1 MIQKNNS
8 YCGRVAIVGRPNV
21 GKSTLLNALVGQKIS
36 IVSSKPQT
44 TRHGILGVLN
54 RDEGQAVFVDTPG
67 IQRDRKRLLHRFMG
81 RAIRDALDS
90 SDLALMV
97 VARNRFT
104 QEDRRLAEMLGHR
117 LARTLLVVNKIDTFR
132 DKAKLLPF
140 LESLS
145 KEFPFRALIP
155 LSALTGENL
164 GDLVNEI
171 FKGLP
176 QGEAIY
182 PQGVYTDRDIQFRA
196 AEIVREKLT
205 EILHQEIPYGLTVE
219 VEHMKENEKGQVVV
233 HALIWLERDSQKAIV
248 IGKQGQVLK
257 EVGKSSRR
265 ELKALMKK
273 RIHLELWVKVRR
285 RWADSER
292 ELKRFGF
299 DSL

>member
-1 MIQKNNS
+1 MTQKNSNH
-8 YCGRVAIVGRPNV
+8 CGRIAIVGRPNV
-21 GKSTLLNALVGQKIS
+21 GKSTLLNALVGEKIS

-54 RDEGQAVFVDTPG
+54 RGINQAVFVDTPG

-81 RAIRDALDS
+81 RAIRNALDS

-97 VARNRFT
+97 VAGNRFT
-104 QEDRRLAEMLGHR
+104 REDRRLTEMLGQR
-117 LARTLLVVNKIDTFR
+117 LTRTLLVVNKVDIFR
-132 DKAKLLPF
+132 DKTKLLPF

-145 KEFPFRALIP
+145 REFPFKALIP

-164 GDLVNEI
+164 GDLVDEI

-196 AEIVREKLT
+196 AEIIREKLT
-205 EILHQEIPYGLTVE
+205 EVLHQEMPYGLTVE
-219 VEHMKENEKGQVVV
+219 IEHIEENEKGQVVV
-233 HALIWLERDSQKAIV
+233 HALIWLERDSQKAIA
-248 IGKQGQVLK
+248 IGKQGRVLK

-265 ELKALMKK
+265 ELRTLMKK
-273 RIHLELWVKVRR
+273 RVHLELWVKVRR
-285 RWADSER
+285 HWADSER